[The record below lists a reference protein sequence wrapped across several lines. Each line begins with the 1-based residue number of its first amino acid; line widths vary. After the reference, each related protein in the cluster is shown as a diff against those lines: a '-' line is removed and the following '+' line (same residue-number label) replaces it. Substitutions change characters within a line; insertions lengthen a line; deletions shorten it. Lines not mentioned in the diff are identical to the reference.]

1 MCTPL
6 QLVFAMSLIFV
17 IQSAP
22 VKRQSQCSQH
32 YIANQKLDDKMLGCF
47 SCAAVIIKS
56 SIIQLAMVRN
66 KPELLF
72 VKQSILTVCI
82 FTSFISG

>member
-6 QLVFAMSLIFV
+6 QLLFAMSLIFV

-32 YIANQKLDDKMLGCF
+32 YIENQKLDNMILGCF
-47 SCAAVIIKS
+47 SCEAGGIIS
-56 SIIQLAMVRN
+56 SIQQLAIMVRN
-66 KPELLF
+66 KPVLLF
-72 VKQSILTVCI
+72 VK
-82 FTSFISG
+82 